1 MVTREDMLTIKT
13 ANVSGWL
20 APIQWM
26 NRLELAHDTSY
37 YKKCAAGGVLSCGV
51 MHTLI
56 TPLDVVKCNLQVNP
70 SKYKSV
76 LSGLQLIMRE
86 EGARGIWKGW
96 GPTLV
101 GYSSQGAFKF
111 GLYEYFKDAFSAAA
125 GPENAHHYRSLIY
138 VAAGGS
144 AECIADIFM
153 CPWEMVSTIAW
164 EIEQDC
170 LKKTSV
176 CDVEHGHVPNRFLFI

>member
-1 MVTREDMLTIKT
+1 MLKTREDALTINT
-13 ANVSGWL
+13 ANVASSL
-20 APIQWM
+20 APRQWT

-51 MHTLI
+51 MHAFI
-56 TPLDVVKCNLQVNP
+56 TPLDVVKCNIQVNP

-76 LSGLQLIMRE
+76 WSGLQLIMQE
-86 EGARGIWKGW
+86 EGMRGIWKGW

-101 GYSSQGAFKF
+101 GYSFQGAAKF
-111 GLYEYFKDAFSAAA
+111 GLYEYFKDVFSAAA
-125 GPENAHHYRSLIY
+125 GPENAHQYRSLIY

-153 CPWEMVSTIAW
+153 CPWEMVSTMA
-164 EIEQDC
+164 
-170 LKKTSV
+170 
-176 CDVEHGHVPNRFLFI
+176 